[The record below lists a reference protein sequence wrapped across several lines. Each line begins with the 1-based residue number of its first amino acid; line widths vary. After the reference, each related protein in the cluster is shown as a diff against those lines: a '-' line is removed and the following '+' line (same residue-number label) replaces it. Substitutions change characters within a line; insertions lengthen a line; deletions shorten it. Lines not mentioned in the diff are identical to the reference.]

1 MGVDTDA
8 RRPLLE
14 GQYPSIPA
22 PSAPLL
28 DNTGNP
34 ALMFPTP
41 YNPVTPMPHGYPNP
55 YEHQPAFY
63 PPVQG
68 TPVFPSPTAGP
79 PSSEH
84 GFLPPAPDAH
94 VIHHTHL
101 HIPDGPVITRIHSC
115 PRLHVCP
122 RCGTTGPT
130 VVRRESGCCAYLACF
145 SMCWL
150 FCPLFWLPFC
160 LDCDRDLVHR
170 CGKCRTEI
178 ARIKPC

>member
-1 MGVDTDA
+1 MFKLHPCPVQTTFVIAVYVFISVLTAVCNVTKIFIDTFVVY
-8 RRPLLE
+8 L
-14 GQYPSIPA
+14 PA
-22 PSAPLL
+22 
-28 DNTGNP
+28 
-34 ALMFPTP
+34 
-41 YNPVTPMPHGYPNP
+41 
-55 YEHQPAFY
+55 AFY